1 MVYAKSYFF
10 HEEGLKPNMEYFK
23 NLQYKQNLN
32 CVFNFF
38 KTLMHKSILEQ
49 ILVQRF
55 LRITTCRGNQ
65 SWFQRENTLLI
76 MTEPAKKSVRSDVT
90 WFYWK
95 TFLFKLFPNIL
106 CVNRWLRASQRD
118 GSKIL
123 KVDQLSPSYWTSA
136 STCCDVPVR
145 YTRITTGK

>member
-1 MVYAKSYFF
+1 MYAKSYFF
-10 HEEGLKPNMEYFK
+10 HEEGLKPKVEYLK
-23 NLQYKQNLN
+23 KLQYKQNLN

-76 MTEPAKKSVRSDVT
+76 MTEPAKKSLSEVMSLGSIERL
-90 WFYWK
+90 F
-95 TFLFKLFPNIL
+95 FLNFFQIFF
-106 CVNRWLRASQRD
+106 V
-118 GSKIL
+118 
-123 KVDQLSPSYWTSA
+123 
-136 STCCDVPVR
+136 
-145 YTRITTGK
+145 